1 MMSEQRFPPGWDN
14 ERVRRL
20 IAHEESQ
27 TDDEQVVEDEAIRRR
42 AEMWDASFGTSHE
55 ETWRRIDDRDG
66 NFDGSLL

>member
-27 TDDEQVVEDEAIRRR
+27 TDDEQAVEDEAIRRR
-42 AEMWDASFGTSHE
+42 AEMRDPSIGLSHE
-55 ETWRRIDDRDG
+55 EVWRRIDNRNG
-66 NFDGSLL
+66 